1 MEKVNKT
8 MVITKMGVA
17 KVKKV
22 GNTRCQQPSSSD
34 IRVTSNPI
42 PSQKKILILNKKKIL
57 ILNKKKSQ
65 MRNKILKL
73 KRILRN
79 EKKCKLKIRIT
90 GTPSHLMLRRRSK
103 GPQRP

>member
-42 PSQKKILILNKKKIL
+42 PSQKKILILNKKK
-57 ILNKKKSQ
+57 SQ

-79 EKKCKLKIRIT
+79 EKKCKLMRRIT

-103 GPQRP
+103 GPALNDRK

>member
-42 PSQKKILILNKKKIL
+42 PSQKKIL